1 MIDAIAVLCA
11 GVATAG
17 LVQAGA
23 GLFALFRHQGGYPLP
38 VGPRAPVTV
47 LKPLHGDEP
56 LLEQALATFCAQDYP
71 VVQIVFGVQDPAD
84 PALLTVARLVARFP
98 NVDMAVVIDS
108 TPHGPNHKIANVINM
123 FGAAKHD
130 TLVIADSDIH
140 AAPDYLQ
147 HLTDT
152 LAQPG
157 VGLVTTLYAGLPA
170 TPSVAGAMGASQI
183 NHSFLPGALL
193 ARAMGRQDCLG
204 ATMAL
209 TRQTL
214 LNVGGLQA
222 LSHHLADDAVLGRLV
237 AERGLTVA
245 LAATIPQTTIPE
257 ARIGPLLEHELRWAR
272 TIRSLAPVGFA
283 LSIMQ
288 FPIVWAA
295 LAVAF
300 AGGEA
305 WAWAVFAIAWSG
317 RAAFACG
324 MDRMLGVTSHPLALW
339 WMPARDLLSVA
350 VIAASYRTNRVAW
363 RGQTLRAI
371 PPPRVIQTLAANAA
385 MTSDLGYARGMTPP

>member
-1 MIDAIAVLCA
+1 MTELLALLCA
-11 GVATAG
+11 LVAGAG

-23 GLFALFRHQGGYPLP
+23 GLIALMWHQSRTPLP
-38 VGPRAPVTV
+38 AALRPPVTI

-71 VVQIVFGVQDPAD
+71 VFQIVFGVQSPNDT
-84 PALLTVARLVARFP
+84 ALRTLDRLRARFP
-98 NVDMAVVIDS
+98 DIDMAVIVDS
-108 TPHGPNHKIANVINM
+108 TLHGVNHKVANLCNM
-123 FGAAKHD
+123 FGTAKHD

-140 AAPDYLQ
+140 AAPDYLG
-147 HLTDT
+147 HLVDA
-152 LAQPG
+152 LAVPG

-170 TPSVAGAMGASQI
+170 TGGIAGALGASQV
-183 NHSFLPGALL
+183 NHTFLPGALL
-193 ARAMGRQDCLG
+193 ARALGRQDCLG
-204 ATMAL
+204 ASMAL

-214 LNVGGLQA
+214 QDVGGLTA
-222 LSHHLADDAVLGRLV
+222 LSQHLADDAVLGRLV
-237 AERGLTVA
+237 VERGLNVA

-257 ARIGPLLEHELRWAR
+257 TTVGALLEHELRWAR
-272 TIRSLAPVGFA
+272 TIRSLVPVGFA

-300 AGGEA
+300 AEGQS
-305 WAWAVFAIAWSG
+305 WAWAVFAVAWSA
-317 RAAFACG
+317 RAGMACA
-324 MDRMLGVTSHPLALW
+324 MDRALGVVPHPLALW
-339 WMPARDLLSVA
+339 WMPARDLMSVA

-371 PPPRVIQTLAANAA
+371 PPPRVMQAVANA
-385 MTSDLGYARGMTPP
+385 GYVGE

>member
-1 MIDAIAVLCA
+1 M
-11 GVATAG
+11 ATAG
-17 LVQAGA
+17 LIQAGA
-23 GLFALFRHQGGYPLP
+23 GLFALFRHQNGTPLP
-38 VGPRAPVTV
+38 ATTRTPVTV
-47 LKPLHGDEP
+47 LKPLQGDEP
-56 LLEQALATFCAQDYP
+56 LLEQALATFCAQDFP
-71 VVQIVFGVQDPAD
+71 TFQIVFGVQNPTD
-84 PALLTVARLVARFP
+84 PALHVVDRLRARFP
-98 NVDMAVVIDS
+98 DVDMAVVIDS
-108 TPHGPNHKIANVINM
+108 TVHGPNHKIANVINM
-123 FGAAKHD
+123 FSAAKHD

-140 AAPDYLQ
+140 AAPDYLRQ
-147 HLTDT
+147 LTDT

-170 TPSVAGAMGASQI
+170 TSGVAGAMGAAHI

-214 LNVGGLQA
+214 LDVGGLAA
-222 LSHHLADDAVLGRLV
+222 LSNHLADDAVLGRLV
-237 AERGLTVA
+237 AERGLAVA
-245 LAATIPQTTIPE
+245 LATTIPQTTIPE
-257 ARIGPLLEHELRWAR
+257 ERIGALLEHELRWAR
-272 TIRSLAPVGFA
+272 TIRSLVPVGFA

-300 AGGEA
+300 SNGDA
-305 WAWAVFAIAWSG
+305 WAWAVFAGAWSG
-317 RAAFACG
+317 RAAIACA
-324 MDRMLGVTSHPLALW
+324 MDRMLAVVSHPLALW
-339 WMPARDLLSVA
+339 WMPARDLMSVM

-363 RGQTLRAI
+363 RGQTLHAI
-371 PPPRVIQTLAANAA
+371 PPPRVIQALAANAA

>member
-1 MIDAIAVLCA
+1 MTDTIAVVCA
-11 GVATAG
+11 LIAAAG
-17 LVQAGA
+17 LIQAGA
-23 GLFALFRHQGGYPLP
+23 GLIVLLRHQAARPLEP
-38 VGPRAPVTV
+38 AARPPVTV

-56 LLEQALATFCAQDYP
+56 LLEQALATFCAQNYP
-71 VVQIVFGVQDPAD
+71 VFQIVFGVQNPAD
-84 PALLTVARLVARFP
+84 PALHTLARLRTRYP
-98 NVDMAVVIDS
+98 DVDMTIVVDS
-108 TPHGPNHKIANVINM
+108 TPHGPNHKIANLINM

-140 AAPDYLQ
+140 AAPDYLDR
-147 HLTDT
+147 LTGT

-170 TPSVAGAMGASQI
+170 HAGVAGAMGASHI

-209 TRQTL
+209 TRRTL
-214 LNVGGLQA
+214 QDVGGLLA

-245 LAATIPQTTIPE
+245 LAATIPLTTIPE
-257 ARIGPLLEHELRWAR
+257 EEIGALLEHELRWAR
-272 TIRSLAPVGFA
+272 TIRSLVPVGFA

-295 LAVAF
+295 VAVGLS
-300 AGGEA
+300 GGEA
-305 WAWAVFAIAWSG
+305 WSWSVFAAAWSG
-317 RAAFACG
+317 RAAIACA
-324 MDRMLGVTSHPLALW
+324 MDRVLAVVSHPLALW
-339 WMPARDLLSVA
+339 WMPARDLMSVA
-350 VIAASYRTNRVAW
+350 VITASYRTNRVAW

-371 PPPRVIQTLAANAA
+371 PPPRVIQTLAANTA
-385 MTSDLGYARGMTPP
+385 MNPDMGYAQGMTPP